1 MSETEDKINFDYK
14 FEILRLDV
22 CGVELTYIPL
32 PDGCKW
38 KIIVYFNHHILGILS
53 PASEVYSSAA
63 EIRLPQSLLQ
73 LL

>member
-32 PDGCKW
+32 PDGCK
-38 KIIVYFNHHILGILS
+38 
-53 PASEVYSSAA
+53 
-63 EIRLPQSLLQ
+63 
-73 LL
+73 